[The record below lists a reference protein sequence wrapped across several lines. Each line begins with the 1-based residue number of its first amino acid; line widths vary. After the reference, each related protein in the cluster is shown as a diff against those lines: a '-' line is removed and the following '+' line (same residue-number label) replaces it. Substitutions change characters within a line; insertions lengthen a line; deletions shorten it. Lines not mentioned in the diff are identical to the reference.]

1 MLQKRTQTPPS
12 WAQCRAET
20 TLCYLIKHGS
30 CKSSHTTHTH
40 TLRLNRLKMMTVLV
54 NYPLHSNGELP
65 THKKKLTSDMYFH
78 QHRTT
83 FWQLSL
89 LNQAQTKYTNS
100 CKKAQRMF
108 ARNVKGRGRACGPED
123 EARRRSDGSREEH
136 ANSTTGAT
144 LANVCTHHAKEHR
157 EETAKASTAKRRRK
171 ATIDARGG
179 R

>member
-1 MLQKRTQTPPS
+1 
-12 WAQCRAET
+12 
-20 TLCYLIKHGS
+20 
-30 CKSSHTTHTH
+30 
-40 TLRLNRLKMMTVLV
+40 
-54 NYPLHSNGELP
+54 
-65 THKKKLTSDMYFH
+65 
-78 QHRTT
+78 
-83 FWQLSL
+83 
-89 LNQAQTKYTNS
+89 
-100 CKKAQRMF
+100 MF